1 MARDS
6 IDSDG
11 LNREDI
17 RDFYATKPPR
27 DVPFALGKISHV
39 VLKVADLER
48 SVAFYTQVLGLRVSD
63 AYPETM
69 MPGRMVFMRC
79 NNDHHGIALVGGAS
93 QDARAE
99 ELHHFAFEVDT
110 IDEVFR
116 AREHLERHGV
126 PISFEGRRRAG
137 QQIAVEFKDPDGH
150 NLEICWGM
158 DQIGPED
165 GARPPEEWRAVL
177 SLEEALKSVPRG
189 QAPQLADKGLV
200 REK

>member
-6 IDSDG
+6 IDHDG

-17 RDFYATKPPR
+17 KRFYDTSPPEG
-27 DVPFALGKISHV
+27 VPFALGKISHV

-69 MPGRMVFMRC
+69 MPGRMVFLQC
-79 NNDHHGIALVGGAS
+79 NNDHHGIALVGGAAGE
-93 QDARAE
+93 ARAE
-99 ELHHFAFEVDT
+99 ELHHFAFEVAT
-110 IDEVFR
+110 VDEVFQ

-126 PISFEGRRRAG
+126 PISFQGRRRAG

-158 DQIGPED
+158 DQIGPEE
-165 GARPPEEWRAVL
+165 ASRPPEEWRAVL
-177 SLEEALKSVPRG
+177 SLEEALRTAPRG
-189 QAPQLADKGLV
+189 QDPRISDPALL
-200 REK
+200 RHE